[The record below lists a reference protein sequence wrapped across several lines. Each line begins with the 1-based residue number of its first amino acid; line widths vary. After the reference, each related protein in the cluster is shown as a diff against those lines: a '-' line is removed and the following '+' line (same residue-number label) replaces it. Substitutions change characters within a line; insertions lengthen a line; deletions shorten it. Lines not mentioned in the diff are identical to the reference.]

1 MRVLEHFKIIPFPLP
16 LIETQCFWGFFCVFF
31 FFLDIHCEN
40 LVELLEVKLIKVWG
54 NSLWLGPPGTPHCFS
69 ELSTLSLWHLVNYNS
84 GSPTPLLLSW
94 RFLLV
99 GFCSTKLWFSVFTCL
114 SLYPILGANVCPV
127 TSFLYGSCRIDDF
140 SVCSVF
146 YLFYVRVV
154 DIWALYM
161 LDQKLEAHKY
171 LPACDEINT
180 KKKRKCFRNL
190 NSSLKLL
197 WYPSTQFYILQKYW
211 SAED

>member
-114 SLYPILGANVCPV
+114 SLSNFGGKCLPCNLVSLWLLQDWWFFSLFSILLVLC
-127 TSFLYGSCRIDDF
+127 
-140 SVCSVF
+140 
-146 YLFYVRVV
+146 
-154 DIWALYM
+154 
-161 LDQKLEAHKY
+161 
-171 LPACDEINT
+171 
-180 KKKRKCFRNL
+180 
-190 NSSLKLL
+190 
-197 WYPSTQFYILQKYW
+197 
-211 SAED
+211 